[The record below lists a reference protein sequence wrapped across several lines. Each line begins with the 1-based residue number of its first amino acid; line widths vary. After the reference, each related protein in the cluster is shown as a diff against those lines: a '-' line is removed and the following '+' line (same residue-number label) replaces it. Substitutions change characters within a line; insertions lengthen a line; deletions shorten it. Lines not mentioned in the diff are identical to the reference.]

1 MKKLNKNLFLLIGII
16 LASPIILLSQNVN
29 SGIQNRSYMHRE
41 VPDDKF
47 VSDSPNPQQTSPAYK
62 YESSIFFT
70 TQVNVDENGDNILYD
85 AANEPSIAIDPTNPD
100 RMVIGWRQFDDVGNN
115 FRQAGYGYTSDG
127 GQTWTFPGKI
137 NPGVFRSDP
146 VLDCDSEGIFYYN
159 SLTVDGGGNY
169 SCNVYRSDPG
179 TFVWDNGPYAQ
190 GGDKQWMV
198 IDRTGGIGEGNVYAC
213 WNASYS
219 VCSPGSFTRSTDG
232 GDSYEDC
239 VTVDTDPYWG
249 TLAVGPEGE
258 LYESGQNWE
267 GIVVLKST
275 NAQNPANIVSW
286 DSYSAVNL
294 DGYLSG
300 WNDVNP
306 AGLMGQVY
314 VATDVSGGPGNGNV
328 YVLASVERN
337 SGDPGDVMFARSTD
351 GGNTWSEPMRIN
363 DDLGWDDYQWFG
375 TMSVAPNGRID
386 AVWLD
391 TRDDPSGNL
400 WSALYYSYS
409 MDQGMSWTVNE
420 KLSDIFNPHV
430 GWPQQQKMGDYF
442 EMESDISSAHLAWA
456 NTLNNEQDV
465 YYARI
470 TPQITGANEPAVKKS
485 MLSLTNYPNPFMDQ
499 TTIRYILP
507 VGGDVKLVLFDVCG
521 REIKTLMNEWQETG
535 TYNLTISTDVL
546 PQGVCYCRIVAGAH
560 TQTISLARIK

>member
-1 MKKLNKNLFLLIGII
+1 
-16 LASPIILLSQNVN
+16 V
-29 SGIQNRSYMHRE
+29 
-41 VPDDKF
+41 
-47 VSDSPNPQQTSPAYK
+47 
-62 YESSIFFT
+62 
-70 TQVNVDENGDNILYD
+70 
-85 AANEPSIAIDPTNPD
+85 
-100 RMVIGWRQFDDVGNN
+100 
-115 FRQAGYGYTSDG
+115 
-127 GQTWTFPGKI
+127 I

-159 SLTVDGGGNY
+159 SLTVDAQSNY
-169 SCNVYRSDPG
+169 SCNVYRNDPG
-179 TFVWDNGPYAQ
+179 TFDWDNGPFAQ

-198 IDRTGGIGEGNVYAC
+198 IDRSGGIGDGNVYAC

-219 VCSPGSFTRSTDG
+219 ICYPGSFTRSTDG

-239 VTVDTDPYWG
+239 VNVDTDPYWG

-258 LYESGQNWE
+258 LYESGQNWN

-275 NAQNPANIVSW
+275 NAQNQGNIVSW
-286 DSYSAVNL
+286 DSYSTVDL

-300 WNDVNP
+300 WNNVNP

-351 GGNTWSEPMRIN
+351 GGNTWSAPTRIN
-363 DDLGWDDYQWFG
+363 DDLSWDDYQWFG

-391 TRDDPSGNL
+391 TRDDPAGNL

-409 MDQGMSWTVNE
+409 MDQGMSWSVNE

-430 GWPQQQKMGDYF
+430 GWPNQEKMGDYF
-442 EMESDISSAHLAWA
+442 EMESDESSAHLAWA

-465 YYARI
+465 YYGRI
-470 TPQITGANEPAVKKS
+470 TPQITSTNEPSVKKNL
-485 MLSLTNYPNPFMDQ
+485 LSLSNYPNPFLNQ

-507 VGGDVKLVLFDVCG
+507 AGSDVKLVLFDVYG
-521 REIKTLMNEWQETG
+521 KEIKTLVNEWKAKG
-535 TYNLTISTDVL
+535 TYNITITSDEL
-546 PQGVCYCRIVAGAH
+546 PLGVCYCRLVTGSQ
-560 TQTISLARIK
+560 TQTISLSRIN

>member
-1 MKKLNKNLFLLIGII
+1 MAVKHGL
-16 LASPIILLSQNVN
+16 SP
-29 SGIQNRSYMHRE
+29 GM
-41 VPDDKF
+41 
-47 VSDSPNPQQTSPAYK
+47 
-62 YESSIFFT
+62 
-70 TQVNVDENGDNILYD
+70 
-85 AANEPSIAIDPTNPD
+85 
-100 RMVIGWRQFDDVGNN
+100 
-115 FRQAGYGYTSDG
+115 
-127 GQTWTFPGKI
+127 I

-146 VLDCDSEGIFYYN
+146 VLDCDAEGIFYYN
-159 SLTVDGGGNY
+159 SLTVDGDGNY
-169 SCNVYRSDPG
+169 SCNVYRNDPG
-179 TFVWDNGPYAQ
+179 TFNWDNGPYAQ

-198 IDRTGGIGEGNVYAC
+198 IDRTGGMGEGNVYAC

-219 VCSPGSFTRSTDG
+219 VCYPGSFTRSTDG

-286 DSYSAVNL
+286 DSYAAVNL

-363 DDLGWDDYQWFG
+363 DDLSWDDYQWFG

-386 AVWLD
+386 VVWLD

-409 MDQGMSWTVNE
+409 MDQGLNWTANE

-430 GWPQQQKMGDYF
+430 GWPQQEKMGDYF
-442 EMESDISSAHLAWA
+442 EMESDESSAHLAWA

-485 MLSLTNYPNPFMDQ
+485 ILSLTNYPNPFMNQ

-507 VGGDVKLVLFDVCG
+507 AGSDVKLVLFDVYG
-521 REIKTLMNEWQETG
+521 KEIKTLVNEWQIKG
-535 TYNLTISTDVL
+535 IYNLTITGDEL
-546 PQGVCYCRIVAGAH
+546 PQGVCYCRISDRG
-560 TQTISLARIK
+560 TDSNL